1 LKLPAHTHTARD
13 ARQWQRSCPML
24 NQVQVLPRARCS
36 QKKRPLTKSAR
47 AGNHLGPCGRENIP
61 YSYRHRQCERAY
73 VECAITHTV
82 CDKAV
87 CPFRFRVTV
96 YMLASRYTCE
106 AEQLANRI
114 TITHGTDNLRPYNKP
129 VTTIDHL
136 RAGVEVAPPP
146 ALIEAVVTSLARRRS
161 QFTVY

>member
-1 LKLPAHTHTARD
+1 MPNAKGHMNV
-13 ARQWQRSCPML
+13 RS
-24 NQVQVLPRARCS
+24 R
-36 QKKRPLTKSAR
+36 
-47 AGNHLGPCGRENIP
+47 I
-61 YSYRHRQCERAY
+61 Y
-73 VECAITHTV
+73 AI
-82 CDKAV
+82 
-87 CPFRFRVTV
+87 CPFRVRLTV

>member
-1 LKLPAHTHTARD
+1 MQRLEAASTHTHRARD

-24 NQVQVLPRARCS
+24 KSRCSPEPGAQS

-73 VECAITHTV
+73 VRSHI
-82 CDKAV
+82 CDMPYLSAL
-87 CPFRFRVTV
+87 FRVTV